1 MPVPQTGH
9 NVTRNITDKK
19 RFMPQHTSAA
29 PSSKKARPT
38 LQDVADQVGVT
49 KMTVSRYLR
58 NPQSVAEKTREK
70 IAAVIEELGYIENRA
85 PAMLSK
91 SSSRA
96 IGILLPSLSNQIF
109 ASFVQGI
116 ETVTKAHGYET
127 LLAHFSYDEL
137 EEERKIASLL
147 SYQVDGLILTESH
160 HTERTLQMI
169 KNAGIPVVETMELPS
184 QPIDM
189 AVGLDHIEAS
199 YQVVKRMIASGK
211 RHIAYFGA
219 RLDTRTK
226 LRMQGYDRAMLE
238 AGLTPQHVLTGDHSS
253 FSLADEL
260 LQRALAIMPTLDGV
274 FCTND
279 DIAIGTLLVAQQRG
293 IAVPAQ
299 LAVVGYNAL
308 DIGQTISPK
317 LTSVDTPR
325 FQIGEKS
332 AELLLARL
340 RGEQPEQSVV
350 DMGYKIT
357 AGESV

>member
-1 MPVPQTGH
+1 
-9 NVTRNITDKK
+9 
-19 RFMPQHTSAA
+19 MPQHTSAA
-29 PSSKKARPT
+29 PSSKKARTT

-160 HTERTLQMI
+160 HTERTMQMI
-169 KNAGIPVVETMELPS
+169 KNAGIPVVETMELPA

-189 AVGLDHIEAS
+189 AVGLDHEDAS
-199 YQVVKRMIASGK
+199 YSVVKRMLASGK
-211 RHIAYFGA
+211 RTIVYFGA

-226 LRMQGYDRAMLE
+226 LRMQGYDRAMRE
-238 AGLTPQHVLTGDHSS
+238 AGLEPKHVLTGEHSS

-260 LQRALAIMPTLDGV
+260 LERALATYPEMDGV

-340 RGEQPEQSVV
+340 RGETLEQTVV
-350 DMGYKIT
+350 DMGYRIT

>member
-1 MPVPQTGH
+1 
-9 NVTRNITDKK
+9 
-19 RFMPQHTSAA
+19 MPQHTSAA
-29 PSSKKARPT
+29 PSSKKARTT

-340 RGEQPEQSVV
+340 RGELPEQSVV